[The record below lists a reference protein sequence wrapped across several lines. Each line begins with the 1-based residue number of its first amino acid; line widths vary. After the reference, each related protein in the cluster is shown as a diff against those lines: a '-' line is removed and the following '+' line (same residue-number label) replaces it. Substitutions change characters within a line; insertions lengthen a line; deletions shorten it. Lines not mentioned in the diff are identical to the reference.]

1 MARVLIVIPARYG
14 SQRFP
19 AKVLADLAGKPMIQW
34 VWERAKQARKADEVL
49 IATDDTRVE
58 KAALGFGAKVTMTS
72 VEHNSGTERAAEVAG
87 KMDFQIIVNL
97 QGDEPLFSPVAID
110 QLINALRAEDAAMMA
125 SLRVKIKNLGDYLDP
140 NVVKVVCDDQDY
152 ALYFSRS
159 PLPFYRD
166 QEKLFEK
173 WKKDGKC
180 PAGLNPPPCK
190 HLGIYAYRSEF
201 LKAFAHLPVSALEL
215 AERLE
220 QLRAL
225 AWGFKIKVPETEFDS
240 VSVDVPA
247 DLEKVLSLIKKGDL
261 K

>member
-1 MARVLIVIPARYG
+1 MARVLIVIPARYA

-19 AKVLADLAGKPMIQW
+19 AKVLADIAGKPMIQW
-34 VWERAKQARKADEVL
+34 VWERAKQATKADEVL
-49 IATDDTRVE
+49 IATDDARVE
-58 KAALGFGAKVTMTS
+58 RAANDFGAKVAMTS
-72 VEHNSGTERAAEVAG
+72 VDLSSGTERAAEVASR
-87 KMDFQIIVNL
+87 FHYQIIVNL
-97 QGDEPLFSPVAID
+97 QGDEPLFSPAAID
-110 QLINALRAEDAAMMA
+110 QLINTIREEDAVMMA
-125 SLRVKIKNLGDYLDP
+125 SLRVKITSLDEYLDP

-159 PLPFYRD
+159 PLPFYRGREAAVE
-166 QEKLFEK
+166 Q
-173 WKKDGKC
+173 WKKDGQR
-180 PAGLNPPPCK
+180 PAEIDPPPYK
-190 HLGIYAYRSEF
+190 HLGIYAYRSDF
-201 LKAFAHLPVSALEL
+201 LSAFSQLPAPALEQ

-247 DLEKVLSLIKKGDL
+247 DLEKVLSLIKRGGL